1 MDNGANQTLLPLS
14 NLGGEISMEK
24 IPLILRII
32 ILIATWLFNA
42 YWSKLCVTDRYA
54 EAPAVKIS
62 KPIRIIFFGW
72 IKSDRYNILG
82 IPLQLGNYS
91 LFILYVLGDLCGFM
105 DELPDLL
112 YAYIIMV
119 AYGIFF
125 AGYFLFFVI
134 LAIRSIKNK

>member
-1 MDNGANQTLLPLS
+1 
-14 NLGGEISMEK
+14 MEK
-24 IPLILRII
+24 IPLILRTI

-112 YAYIIMV
+112 YAYIIIA

-125 AGYFLFFVI
+125 AGYFLLFVI
-134 LAIRSIKNK
+134 LAIRSIKYK

>member
-1 MDNGANQTLLPLS
+1 
-14 NLGGEISMEK
+14 MEK
-24 IPLILRII
+24 IPLILRTI

-91 LFILYVLGDLCGFM
+91 LFILYVLGDLCRFM

-112 YAYIIMV
+112 YAYIIIA

-134 LAIRSIKNK
+134 LAIRSIKYK

>member
-1 MDNGANQTLLPLS
+1 MS

-24 IPLILRII
+24 IPLILRTI

-112 YAYIIMV
+112 YAYIIIAV
-119 AYGIFF
+119 YGIFF

-134 LAIRSIKNK
+134 LAIRSIKYK

>member
-1 MDNGANQTLLPLS
+1 MLPLS

-24 IPLILRII
+24 IPLILRTI

-112 YAYIIMV
+112 YAYIIIA

-125 AGYFLFFVI
+125 AGYFLLFVI
-134 LAIRSIKNK
+134 LAIRSIKYK

>member
-1 MDNGANQTLLPLS
+1 MGQTLLPLS

>member
-1 MDNGANQTLLPLS
+1 MLPLS